1 MNMSVEKGSESG
13 LVRVMILGTA
23 LACGAM
29 VASLQALRAGP
40 GGFYFRVSWVSG
52 VGFVCGTLAVLGL
65 WKVMLGGVASPRQRL
80 LRMAAKWVLL
90 LSAVVAFLYPLRF
103 VPKEKLPEVGMG
115 LGLAVF
121 VLSIVGWILW
131 RIRRF
136 LEEEETDDQ

>member
-1 MNMSVEKGSESG
+1 
-13 LVRVMILGTA
+13 
-23 LACGAM
+23 

-136 LEEEETDDQ
+136 LEEEETEDQ